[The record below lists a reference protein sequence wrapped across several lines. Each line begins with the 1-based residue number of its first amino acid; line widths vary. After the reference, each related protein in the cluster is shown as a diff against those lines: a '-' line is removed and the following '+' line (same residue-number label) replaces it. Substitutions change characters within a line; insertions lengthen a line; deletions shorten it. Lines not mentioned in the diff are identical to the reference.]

1 MIMETNGKPVETG
14 IVRNEHGQFVKGVSG
29 NPKGPGM
36 GYKKKLNAI
45 IEAVADTFE
54 GLGGQAGFQG
64 WAANHKEAFYK
75 MVMQLLPKELK
86 VEQEGGDTHIH
97 ISPEKVL
104 IFKDMANVKDD
115 GRADNIHAEK
125 GPGSNRV

>member
-1 MIMETNGKPVETG
+1 MENPVVTG
-14 IVRNEHGQFVKGVSG
+14 VIRNEQGQFVKGVSG

-45 IEAVADTFE
+45 IEAMADTFD
-54 GLGGQAGFQG
+54 GVGGQKAFES
-64 WAANHKEAFYK
+64 WAINHKEAFYK

-104 IFKDMANVKDD
+104 IFKDLQNVKDD
-115 GRADNIHAEK
+115 GRANNLHATQ
-125 GPGSNRV
+125 GTGSNRI